1 MATRKEILRQSAIKR
16 LRDLVKPGSRL
27 SFVRVAPSS
36 YRVWL
41 LTDQIRAMLSYHIAL
56 ACGYRYND
64 RNQVD
69 AIVVPGYNYS
79 KQGDVLERLSH
90 AIGVK
95 LSSLSYEDL

>member
-1 MATRKEILRQSAIKR
+1 MATRKEILRQEAIKR
-16 LRDLVKPGSRL
+16 LQEVVKPGSRL

-41 LTDQIRAMLSYHIAL
+41 LLRDQIRAMLSYRIAI
-56 ACGYRYND
+56 ACGYRYNG
-64 RNQVD
+64 RTE
-69 AIVVPGYNYS
+69 AIVVPGTGHR